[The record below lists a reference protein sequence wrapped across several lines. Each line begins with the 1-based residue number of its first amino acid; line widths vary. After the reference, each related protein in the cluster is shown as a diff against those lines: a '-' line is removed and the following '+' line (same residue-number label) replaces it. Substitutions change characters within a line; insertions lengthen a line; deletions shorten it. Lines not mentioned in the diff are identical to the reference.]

1 MKIYALYREIDE
13 ETRFL
18 KNPKFHPGMLR
29 PNSRRNRVSVK
40 IYALYREID
49 EETRFLKN
57 RNFIPECFA
66 LIPLVYL

>member
-1 MKIYALYREIDE
+1 
-13 ETRFL
+13 
-18 KNPKFHPGMLR
+18 MLR

-57 RNFIPECFA
+57 PKFHPGMQRPNPIGISVGAKHSGE
-66 LIPLVYL
+66 